1 LKGLPFLHIKPK
13 IINIS
18 SEEKT
23 MENAQKN
30 PQAMQEA
37 LLETLNRLARINE
50 VEGFDPRLLVACY
63 KNESGEENLY
73 LPAEPAMLW
82 FRLKYPHGRLEQVAT
97 RVTQP
102 LRAGCSTKT
111 AQCLQTRL

>member
-1 LKGLPFLHIKPK
+1 
-13 IINIS
+13 
-18 SEEKT
+18 

-30 PQAMQEA
+30 PQTLQEA
-37 LLETLNRLARINE
+37 LLETLRKLAGINE

-82 FRLKYPHGRLEQVAT
+82 FRLKYPHGRLRCV
-97 RVTQP
+97 
-102 LRAGCSTKT
+102 
-111 AQCLQTRL
+111 

>member
-1 LKGLPFLHIKPK
+1 
-13 IINIS
+13 
-18 SEEKT
+18 

>member
-1 LKGLPFLHIKPK
+1 
-13 IINIS
+13 
-18 SEEKT
+18 

-82 FRLKYPHGRLEQVAT
+82 FRLKYPWPAGTGCDPRDGQHGNR
-97 RVTQP
+97 
-102 LRAGCSTKT
+102 
-111 AQCLQTRL
+111 

>member
-1 LKGLPFLHIKPK
+1 
-13 IINIS
+13 
-18 SEEKT
+18 

-63 KNESGEENLY
+63 KNESGEEKVNRQSQFVAGGLLY
-73 LPAEPAMLW
+73 I
-82 FRLKYPHGRLEQVAT
+82 RRKRKCVT
-97 RVTQP
+97 RRSLVS
-102 LRAGCSTKT
+102 RSMMC
-111 AQCLQTRL
+111 

>member
-1 LKGLPFLHIKPK
+1 
-13 IINIS
+13 
-18 SEEKT
+18 

-30 PQAMQEA
+30 PPAMQEA

-73 LPAEPAMLW
+73 L
-82 FRLKYPHGRLEQVAT
+82 
-97 RVTQP
+97 
-102 LRAGCSTKT
+102 RA
-111 AQCLQTRL
+111 